1 VPAAAAA
8 SSSSSACW
16 KTSKYWREPSSA
28 PAVPATVILAA
39 PACRGEDSDL
49 SKQAPLSKPF
59 FQGPK
64 AMTPFDLQVC
74 QENPPIQ
81 IIYKGALDL
90 HWTPREADGPFR
102 PRDAEPIRFLRQT
115 APHRASML
123 EKPDNR
129 AAMGLVDGESAY
141 RWNAAEHNKQRWDA
155 LSRDLAS
162 AAAQRQVAAEGAG
175 PAAAGTRHISLSTFN
190 GGAYRGHIEKYRCG
204 AFHIL
209 LGQEADSAT
218 PAITSRRMA
227 EIELEGFT
235 PIRLQNELV
244 AVLSHLY

>member
-1 VPAAAAA
+1 
-8 SSSSSACW
+8 
-16 KTSKYWREPSSA
+16 
-28 PAVPATVILAA
+28 
-39 PACRGEDSDL
+39 
-49 SKQAPLSKPF
+49 
-59 FQGPK
+59 
-64 AMTPFDLQVC
+64 M
-74 QENPPIQ
+74 Q
-81 IIYKGALDL
+81 IIYRGALDF
-90 HWTPREADGPFR
+90 TGIRCEADGPSR
-102 PRDAEPIRFLRQT
+102 PKEAEPICFLRQT
-115 APHRASML
+115 APHTPVL
-123 EKPDNR
+123 ERPDNR

-141 RWNAAEHNKQRWDA
+141 RWNAAEHNKQRWAA

-190 GGAYRGHIEKYRCG
+190 GGSYRGHIENYRCG

-209 LGQEADSAT
+209 LGQEAESAT
-218 PAITSRRMA
+218 PEITSRRMA